1 MTRSIVETTSPND
14 FSDRF
19 NSPLVTGLRCGPIN
33 PVQLTEIRT
42 ALAFTFYL
50 LSCQNQLCCI
60 YSLVPILFSLRYRD
74 SLFYLQRTVSIRRAT
89 IRAGTAKRILEKI
102 VPGGRS
108 SAGFADL
115 GRCVLRSLLAATGP
129 ALPRQ
134 IRPSRGER

>member
-1 MTRSIVETTSPND
+1 MTRSIVETTSRND
-14 FSDRF
+14 FDRF

-42 ALAFTFYL
+42 ALAFTLYL

-60 YSLVPILFSLRYRD
+60 YSLVPILFSLRY

-115 GRCVLRSLLAATGP
+115 GWCVLRSLLAATGP

>member
-14 FSDRF
+14 FDRF

-102 VPGGRS
+102 VPGGRF